1 MKGIIAIEPEGPPF
15 VNETGPTGPPRVD
28 GVTRLP
34 LLYDPP
40 VSDVK
45 ELETVRVP
53 PLKGKDYTACTLL
66 KEPARKLVNLAKVPV
81 VLVTGEA
88 SYHAPYDYCTIAY
101 FKQTG
106 VPITWLDL
114 GSLGL
119 KGNGHFAFLEKNSAD
134 VANLVLKWLQKNVDG
149 QKRRL

>member
-1 MKGIIAIEPEGPPF
+1 M
-15 VNETGPTGPPRVD
+15 
-28 GVTRLP
+28 TRLP

-40 VSDVK
+40 VSNIK
-45 ELETVRVP
+45 ELQTVRVP
-53 PLKGKDYTACTLL
+53 PPKGKDYTACTLP

-88 SYHAPYDYCTIAY
+88 SYHAPYDYCTIKF

-119 KGNGHFAFLEKNSAD
+119 KGNGHFPFLEKNSAD
-134 VANLVLKWLQKNVDG
+134 VAALVLKWLGKNVDG
-149 QKRRL
+149 RAR